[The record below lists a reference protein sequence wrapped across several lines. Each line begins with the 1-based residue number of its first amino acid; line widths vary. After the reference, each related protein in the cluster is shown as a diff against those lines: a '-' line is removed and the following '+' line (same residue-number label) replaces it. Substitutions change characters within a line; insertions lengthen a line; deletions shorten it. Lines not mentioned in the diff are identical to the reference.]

1 MKRKYLDDLIKW
13 NDDPQRKPLMVWG
26 ARQVG
31 KSYLIEEL
39 FAKVYYKGRYKR
51 IDCSDDSDFVNY
63 VLNNDKLSKVL
74 EYIEIQ
80 YDFKPDK
87 DHLLI
92 FDEAQE
98 CLPIVKM
105 MKHFCEQRR
114 DIPVIVTG
122 SLVRLKILRDA
133 HKRGGYA
140 NNTKFLFPVGKIN
153 QLYMYP
159 LTFDEFLMNFN
170 NKAYEYLKRSFKNNE
185 QIDFLMHKNLMDM
198 FNDYL
203 FVGGMP
209 EVVDTFLSN
218 QHNRLVAF
226 EKVVE
231 KTKEI
236 YDDYLADMDLYQA
249 SPESIIRSRS
259 IYKDIYKQLNK
270 ENKNFKFSLTENGA
284 KSRDMANPIGW
295 LVTAKVVNQSFLL
308 KEKVTSP
315 LIKDEDSLMRLY
327 LSDIGMFAYQSG
339 LNAKAFLSDKDN
351 ALSGIYYETFVSTE
365 LIARGFELFY
375 WKGKRD
381 SELEFIVNVGT
392 RIIPIDVKKGKDK
405 MTSLEE
411 FRQHNKKDIAIKISS
426 NQYGYDKQLKLL
438 TVPFYYVSFL
448 LDNLQKGAIIED

>member
-13 NDDPQRKPLMVWG
+13 NDDPKRKPLMVWG

-92 FDEAQE
+92 FDEAQA
-98 CLPIVKM
+98 CLPIIKM

-185 QIDFLMHKNLMDM
+185 QIDFLMHKNLIDM

-218 QHNRLVAF
+218 QHNRLEAF
-226 EKVVE
+226 EKVVV

-327 LSDIGMFAYQSG
+327 LSDIGMFTYQSG
-339 LNAKAFLSDKDN
+339 LNAKTFLFDKDN

-381 SELEFIVNVGT
+381 SELEFIVNVST

-426 NQYGYDKQLKLL
+426 NQYGYDKQFKLL
-438 TVPFYYVSFL
+438 TVPFYYVPFL
-448 LDNLQKGAIIED
+448 LDNLQKGAIIE

>member
-209 EVVDTFLSN
+209 EAVDTFLSN
-218 QHNRLVAF
+218 QHNRLEAF
-226 EKVVE
+226 EKVVV

-327 LSDIGMFAYQSG
+327 LSDIGMFTYQSG
-339 LNAKAFLSDKDN
+339 LNAKTFLSDKDN

-426 NQYGYDKQLKLL
+426 NQYGHDKQLKLL
-438 TVPFYYVSFL
+438 TVPFYYVPFL
-448 LDNLQKGAIIED
+448 LDNLQKGVIIE

>member
-13 NDDPQRKPLMVWG
+13 NADPQRKPLMVWG

-39 FAKVYYKGRYKR
+39 FAKVYYKDRYKR
-51 IDCSDDSDFVNY
+51 IDCSDDSDFVDY
-63 VLNNDKLSKVL
+63 VFNNDKLSKVL
-74 EYIEIQ
+74 EYIEIK

-87 DHLLI
+87 NHLLI

-159 LTFDEFLMNFN
+159 LSFDEFLMNFN
-170 NKAYEYLKRSFKNNE
+170 NKAYEYLKRTYKNNE
-185 QIDFLMHKNLMDM
+185 QIDFLMHKDLIDM

-209 EVVDTFLSN
+209 EVVDTFLNN
-218 QHNRLVAF
+218 QQNRPEAF
-226 EKVVE
+226 EKVVA

-327 LSDIGMFAYQSG
+327 LSDIGMFTYQSG
-339 LNAKAFLSDKDN
+339 LNAKTFLSNKDN
-351 ALSGIYYETFVSTE
+351 ALSGIFYETFVSTE
-365 LIARGFELFY
+365 LISRGFELFY

-381 SELEFIVNVGT
+381 SELEFVVNVGT

-405 MTSLEE
+405 MSSLEE

-426 NQYGYDKQLKLL
+426 NQYGYDKQQKLL

-448 LDNLQKGAIIED
+448 LDDLQKGAIIEE

>member
-13 NDDPQRKPLMVWG
+13 NDDSQRKPLMVWG

-170 NKAYEYLKRSFKNNE
+170 NKAYEYLKKSFKNNE
-185 QIDFLMHKNLMDM
+185 QIDFLMHKNLMNM

-218 QHNRLVAF
+218 QHNRLEAF
-226 EKVVE
+226 EKVVV

-327 LSDIGMFAYQSG
+327 LSDIGMFTYQSG
-339 LNAKAFLSDKDN
+339 LNAKTFLSDKDN

-381 SELEFIVNVGT
+381 SELEFIVNVGS

-438 TVPFYYVSFL
+438 TVPFYYVPFL
-448 LDNLQKGAIIED
+448 LDNLQKGAIIE

>member
-185 QIDFLMHKNLMDM
+185 QIDFLMHKNLIDM

-218 QHNRLVAF
+218 QHNRLEAF
-226 EKVVE
+226 EKVVV

-327 LSDIGMFAYQSG
+327 LSDIGMFTYQSG
-339 LNAKAFLSDKDN
+339 LNAKTFLSDKDN
-351 ALSGIYYETFVSTE
+351 ALSGIYYETYVSTE

-381 SELEFIVNVGT
+381 SELEFVVNVGT

-426 NQYGYDKQLKLL
+426 NQYGYDKQQKLL
-438 TVPFYYVSFL
+438 TIPFYYVSFL

>member
-13 NDDPQRKPLMVWG
+13 NADPQRKPLMVWG

-31 KSYLIEEL
+31 KTYLIEEL
-39 FAKVYYKGRYKR
+39 FAKVYYKDRYLKL
-51 IDCSDDSDFVNY
+51 DCSDDSDFVDY
-63 VLNNDKLSKVL
+63 VFNNDKLSKVL
-74 EYIEIQ
+74 EYIEIK

-153 QLYMYP
+153 QIYMYP
-159 LTFDEFLMNFN
+159 LSFDEFLMNFN
-170 NKAYEYLKRSFKNNE
+170 NKAYEYLKRTYKNNE
-185 QIDFLMHKNLMDM
+185 QIDFIMHKDLMEM

-209 EVVDTFLSN
+209 EVVDTFLN
-218 QHNRLVAF
+218 YQQNRPEAF
-226 EKVVE
+226 EKVVA

-327 LSDIGMFAYQSG
+327 LSDIGMFTYQSG
-339 LNAKAFLSDKDN
+339 LNAKTFFSNKDN
-351 ALSGIYYETFVSTE
+351 ALSGIFYETFVSTE
-365 LIARGFELFY
+365 LISRGFELFY

-392 RIIPIDVKKGKDK
+392 RIIPIDVKKSKDK
-405 MTSLEE
+405 MSSLEE
-411 FRQHNKKDIAIKISS
+411 FRQHNKKDVAIKISS
-426 NQYGYDKQLKLL
+426 NQYGYDKQQKLL

-448 LDNLQKGAIIED
+448 LDDLQKGAIIEE

>member
-13 NDDPQRKPLMVWG
+13 NDDLQRKPLMVWG

-39 FAKVYYKGRYKR
+39 FAKVYYKDRYKR
-51 IDCSDDSDFVNY
+51 IDCSDDSDFVDY
-63 VLNNDKLSKVL
+63 VFNNDKLSKVL
-74 EYIEIQ
+74 EYIEIK

-170 NKAYEYLKRSFKNNE
+170 NKAYEYLKRTFKNNE

-209 EVVDTFLSN
+209 EVVDTFLNN
-218 QHNRLVAF
+218 QRNRLEAF
-226 EKVVE
+226 EKVVI

-259 IYKDIYKQLNK
+259 IYKDIFKQLNK

-327 LSDIGMFAYQSG
+327 LSDIGMFTYQSG
-339 LNAKAFLSDKDN
+339 LNAKTFLSNKDN
-351 ALSGIYYETFVSTE
+351 ALSGIFFENFVSTE

-381 SELEFIVNVGT
+381 SELEFVVNVGS

-405 MTSLEE
+405 MSSLED
-411 FRQHNKKDIAIKISS
+411 FRKHNKKDIAIKISS

-438 TVPFYYVSFL
+438 TVPFYYVPFL
-448 LDNLQKGAIIED
+448 LDNLQKGEIIEE